1 MAKVLIKK
9 LSSPDEM
16 RLNTHGEVDI
26 LRFGGASV
34 ARGVFAPGWQWSRDA
49 KPKEGTRSCAHAHA
63 LYVLSGRM
71 HFVMDDG
78 SGIDIAQGDCALIP
92 PGHDAWTVGDK
103 DCVLFDLPGVEQGAE
118 RAAIPAEPLPSGRSG
133 PPRRIGA

>member
-1 MAKVLIKK
+1 MPSVVIKK
-9 LSSPDEM
+9 FSSPDEM

-71 HFVMDDG
+71 HFVKMLT
-78 SGIDIAQGDCALIP
+78 SWSCA
-92 PGHDAWTVGDK
+92 GWQSWVAG
-103 DCVLFDLPGVEQGAE
+103 
-118 RAAIPAEPLPSGRSG
+118 
-133 PPRRIGA
+133 PRR